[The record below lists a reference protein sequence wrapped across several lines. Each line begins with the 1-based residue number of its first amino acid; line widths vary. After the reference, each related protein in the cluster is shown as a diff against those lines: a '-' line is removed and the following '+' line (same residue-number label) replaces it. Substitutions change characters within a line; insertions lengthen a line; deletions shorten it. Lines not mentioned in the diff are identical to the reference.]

1 MLQYSFIPFF
11 LKVFVP
17 FLIGQKRDEKT
28 RRSGLRALNLLRF
41 NC

>member
-28 RRSGLRALNLLRF
+28 RRPDLRTLSLLRF
-41 NC
+41 AC